1 MMDRLIKERLVGAIV
16 LVVLA
21 VLVVPVFLDGPP
33 QEPEVI
39 VETLALPG
47 QEGQVTERKTI
58 VLERNRS
65 EPVPASGNGAEPE
78 PVADKPEESA
88 EPLVKVVNQPI
99 DKPAEKTADKPAATT
114 ETDVGG
120 LWAVQLGSFSNHENA
135 RKLGDEL
142 RKANYAAFESKLVTA
157 DGEQLRVRVGP
168 VETREAAESLAK
180 KLKAAGYNPRVVSH
194 P

>member
-1 MMDRLIKERLVGAIV
+1 MMDRAIKERLVGAIV

-33 QEPEVI
+33 QEREVI

-65 EPVPASGNGAEPE
+65 EPAGASANAAEQK
-78 PVADKPEESA
+78 PVADKSAVTA
-88 EPLVKVVNQPI
+88 EPAETPVKVA
-99 DKPAEKTADKPAATT
+99 DKPAEKPAEKPAATI
-114 ETDVGG
+114 DIDAGG

-135 RKLGDEL
+135 RKLGDDL

-157 DGEQLRVRVGP
+157 EGEQLRVRVGP
-168 VETREAAESLAK
+168 VESREAAEALAK

>member
-1 MMDRLIKERLVGAIV
+1 MMDRTIKERLVGAIV

-33 QEPEVI
+33 QESEVI

-65 EPVPASGNGAEPE
+65 EPVPASANGAEPK
-78 PVADKPEESA
+78 PVAA
-88 EPLVKVVNQPI
+88 EPEVIAEPPVKVVNKPV
-99 DKPAEKTADKPAATT
+99 DKADEKPAETPVVPTAT
-114 ETDVGG
+114 EGG

-135 RKLGDEL
+135 RKMGDEL

-168 VETREAAESLAK
+168 VESREAAEALAR

>member
-1 MMDRLIKERLVGAIV
+1 MMDRAIKERLVGGIV

-47 QEGQVTERKTI
+47 QDGQVTERKTI
-58 VLERNRS
+58 VLERNRT
-65 EPVPASGNGAEPE
+65 EPVPTSGNATEQKPAEDKPVAVAEP
-78 PVADKPEESA
+78 A
-88 EPLVKVVNQPI
+88 EVPVKVVNT
-99 DKPAEKTADKPAATT
+99 PADNPADTPAANVPT
-114 ETDVGG
+114 EEGG

-135 RKLGDEL
+135 RRMGDEL

-157 DGEQLRVRVGP
+157 SGEQLRVRVGP
-168 VETREAAESLAK
+168 VESREAAESLAK

>member
-1 MMDRLIKERLVGAIV
+1 MMDRAIKERLVGAVV

-33 QEPEVI
+33 QEPAVI
-39 VETLALPG
+39 VETLTLPG

-65 EPVPASGNGAEPE
+65 EPVPSQANAPEQPVPAERTEPE
-78 PVADKPEESA
+78 PRKS
-88 EPLVKVVNQPI
+88 EPTVKVVNEAV
-99 DKPAEKTADKPAATT
+99 DEEAAVQTP
-114 ETDVGG
+114 TDGS
-120 LWAVQLGSFSNHENA
+120 LWAIQLGSFSNHDNA

-157 DGEQLRVRVGP
+157 SGEQLRVRVGP
-168 VETREAAESLAK
+168 VESRDAAEALAK